1 MSQTGPRGGGSPSG
15 GAADSEESLQRA
27 IADACL
33 GATAGDA
40 MARDLRG
47 FLEARGVPEEDIAAI
62 LAAPPRLAVYRDLV
76 RNSITSVVLRM
87 LPRTR
92 ARMNRDSGLRTE
104 GGEASDAG
112 RGRFD
117 ADLAAF
123 LDESPPRT
131 HYLRDVPAEFL
142 AWVEPRWRADP
153 RIPPY
158 LVDLASHELA
168 QFAVGAAA
176 VAHTRAEVG
185 EIAID
190 APLAFV
196 ESARIARHA
205 WAVHELPA
213 DEDDVTV
220 PPARDVRLLA
230 YRDED
235 HAVRWMDLTP
245 LAAAILERLL
255 AGEPLGGAVERAC
268 AEHRTS
274 PAAVLPDIARLLSDL
289 GSRGVLLG
297 ARRGG

>member
-1 MSQTGPRGGGSPSG
+1 MTKGGDE
-15 GAADSEESLQRA
+15 ALQRA

-33 GATAGDA
+33 GAAAGDA
-40 MARDLRG
+40 IARDLRG
-47 FLEARGVPEEDIAAI
+47 FLQARGVPEEDIAAI
-62 LAAPPRLAVYRDLV
+62 LSAPPRLAVYRDLV

-92 ARMNRDSGLRTE
+92 ARMNRD
-104 GGEASDAG
+104 D

-117 ADLAAF
+117 ADLSAF

-142 AWVEPRWRADP
+142 AWVEPRWRRDQAVA
-153 RIPPY
+153 PY

-176 VAHTRAEVG
+176 VAHVRSEVG

-196 ESARIARHA
+196 ESARLARYA
-205 WAVHELPA
+205 WAVHDLPA

-230 YRDED
+230 YRDAE
-235 HAVRWMDLTP
+235 HAVRWLDLTP
-245 LAAAILERLL
+245 LAAAILARLL
-255 AGEPLGGAVERAC
+255 AGEPLGAAVERAC
-268 AEHRTS
+268 AENETA
-274 PAAVLPDIARLLSDL
+274 PPAVLPDVARLLAD
-289 GSRGVLLG
+289 LG
-297 ARRGG
+297 ARGVVLGAKRGG